1 MSSLKYAI
9 KPNMSITEPVL
20 TMEQEVREESVG
32 REEERGGVS
41 CQVLP
46 GEDNQVRVF
55 GVHY

>member
-1 MSSLKYAI
+1 
-9 KPNMSITEPVL
+9 MSIIEPVL

-55 GVHY
+55 GARY

>member
-1 MSSLKYAI
+1 MSSCKYVI
-9 KPNMSITEPVL
+9 KSNMSIIEPVL

-55 GVHY
+55 GARY